1 MNLKSYPERRDQG
14 LNTAFEPNY
23 KLHWVVRDDPGLE
36 AELNGDSRDPK
47 KVSQKVVD
55 KVVDRIKS
63 L

>member
-1 MNLKSYPERRDQG
+1 MNKKSYPEGRDRG

-23 KLHWVVRDDPGLE
+23 KLHWVVRDDPALE
-36 AELNGDSRDPK
+36 AELNGESRELK
-47 KVSQKVVD
+47 EVSQTDVD